1 MSSKRLTVKQNDIFL
16 GFKRFFSLI
25 NCKSIIK
32 NVFNISIYFILIIFF
47 MIIAH
52 VPKLAIFLFSNIN
65 SLDIIIIMILT
76 YFLNLI
82 IFTKI
87 LSVRI
92 NYDTLFFKCSR
103 VLSWK
108 QTLKEYFPSICWLTF
123 YITLGVTKIPSI
135 VANSFI
141 SHYDPEF
148 WINPRLA
155 NAALI
160 EMTILL
166 ILQFEIWFWFLIL
179 FEKSILLL
187 MKGYRRVNSSNKTKS
202 KSFDNLSDLV
212 AYKPT
217 KSILL
222 LIILLI
228 TSILSAKVVS
238 EQIDYYFLDPT
249 SFNLKYF
256 VLNFL
261 FAFIILIHIIIS
273 LNSIIFSYLNIEYDG
288 NFKANIKSNFY
299 MFLGSYVIFLN
310 AIYFVKYLTIA
321 FIYDPIDTNN
331 PEINAIST
339 LTVLAGGLAYSNPI
353 NLKIMAFIDYFAFSI
368 LFTMFIYIIF
378 FYLNSTPSFLE
389 FKLKYK
395 QKLLENYKEPI
406 SSKDSVNLQSR
417 IIKKLF
423 LKQLRKKGTVK
434 KFTYFYYI
442 YAVGV
447 PFIASVFDLYLL
459 VKDSTFGH
467 NSYSIHVFKYQYAIG
482 AYVILLIIFSNFLEV
497 ARKVHKIPLT
507 SIVKKETLNKYFKY
521 LSIHFSIT
529 TSCFIAIFINW
540 VYRLSKDYGDIVA
553 PEQIQTIQLLFLFL
567 ASEYV
572 LSNIS
577 QKAEEILNEAIEKG
591 SI

>member
-32 NVFNISIYFILIIFF
+32 NVFNVSIYFILIIFF
-47 MIIAH
+47 TIIAH
-52 VPKLAIFLFSNIN
+52 VPKLTIFLFSNIN
-65 SLDIIIIMILT
+65 SLDIIIIIILT

-82 IFTKI
+82 VFTKI

-108 QTLKEYFPSICWLTF
+108 QTLKEYFPYICWLTF
-123 YITLGVTKIPSI
+123 YITLSVTKIPSI
-135 VANSFI
+135 VTNSFI

-160 EMTILL
+160 EMTILF

-187 MKGYRRVNSSNKTKS
+187 TKGYRRVNSINKAKS
-202 KSFDNLSDLV
+202 KSFDNLSDFV

-261 FAFIILIHIIIS
+261 FAFIIFIHITIS
-273 LNSIIFSYLNIEYDG
+273 LNSIIFSYLNVKYDAD
-288 NFKANIKSNFY
+288 FKRNIKSSFY
-299 MFLGSYVIFLN
+299 IFLSSYIIFLN

-321 FIYDPIDTNN
+321 FVYFPIETNN
-331 PEINAIST
+331 PEFNSISK
-339 LTVLAGGLAYSNPI
+339 LTVLAGGLSYNNPI
-353 NLKIMAFIDYFAFSI
+353 NLKIVTFIDYFALSI
-368 LFTMFIYIIF
+368 LFTMLIYIIF
-378 FYLNSTPSFLE
+378 FYLNPTPCFLE

-395 QKLLENYKEPI
+395 QKILDHHKEPI
-406 SSKDSVNLQSR
+406 SPKNSEGLQSK

-423 LKQLRKKGTVK
+423 LKQLRKTGAVK
-434 KFTYFYYI
+434 KFTRFYCI
-442 YAVGV
+442 YAIGI
-447 PFIASVFDLYLL
+447 PFATSIFDLYLL
-459 VKDSTFGH
+459 VNDSFFGH
-467 NSYSIHVFKYQYAIG
+467 NSYSIHVSKYQYVIG
-482 AYVILLIIFSNFLEV
+482 VYFFLLIIFSNFLEV
-497 ARKVHKIPLT
+497 AQKVHKIPLT
-507 SIVKKETLNKYFKY
+507 SIIKKETLKKYIKY

-529 TSCFIAIFINW
+529 VSCLIAISINW
-540 VYRLSKDYGDIVA
+540 VYRLSKDYGGIMA
-553 PEQIQTIQLLFLFL
+553 PEEIQTIQLLILFL

-572 LSNIS
+572 LSNVS
-577 QKAEEILNEAIEKG
+577 QKAEELFNKAIEKG
-591 SI
+591 RI